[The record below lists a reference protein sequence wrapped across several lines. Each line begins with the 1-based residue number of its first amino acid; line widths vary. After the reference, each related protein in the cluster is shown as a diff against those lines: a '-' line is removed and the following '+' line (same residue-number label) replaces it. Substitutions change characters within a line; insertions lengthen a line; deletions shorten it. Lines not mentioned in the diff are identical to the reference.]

1 MKTHRPLLHV
11 IMRAGGSVSSARR
24 ESSTGTVRARAAR
37 GILVLALAL
46 VLGSLGAAASA
57 SPGHGSAG
65 QVHAKAYQSAA
76 SLALSAADTMRSG
89 RTRGKPWMW

>member
-1 MKTHRPLLHV
+1 MKTHRSLLHV
-11 IMRAGGSVSSARR
+11 IMRVGGSVSSARR
-24 ESSTGTVRARAAR
+24 ETSTGTVRARAAR

-65 QVHAKAYQSAA
+65 QVHASAYQSAA
-76 SLALSAADTMRSG
+76 SLALPAAGTVRSG
-89 RTRGKPWMW
+89 RTGRRPWMW